1 MAATGI
7 IEGTC
12 RFCGADGQ
20 GEAFERWVRPT
31 FTDHD
36 KLLPGEIV
44 CTDCLFWFQEAS
56 ESLARTVG
64 KWWATGDEALAANPD
79 RIKIFVKKNKRQPE
93 AGDLFSPGEQ
103 GGWYIPQRMRNYSQ
117 FVVGGQWTPLSKGQK
132 AEMTALLTAVP
143 FPELAVVAES
153 GQKHIVFRAR
163 RNPVGSVAGWVQLEE
178 DTIWVDPGKLR
189 ALLDVVEA
197 LMPGFGKG
205 QIESGEYY
213 QKNIM
218 EFGFAKWHALEQ
230 KVKPHRGGQLL
241 RLAIFLGQMPGEL
254 EQELEQEEVIQKVE
268 KKVEKRPFAPK
279 PKEKAGKVEKRPSDA
294 AQQMSLF

>member
-1 MAATGI
+1 MVAMGI
-7 IEGTC
+7 AEGTC
-12 RFCGADGQ
+12 RFCGAHGQ

-44 CTDCLFWFQEAS
+44 CDDCLFWFQESS

-79 RIKIFVKKNKRQPE
+79 RVKKFLKAKKRQPE
-93 AGDLFSPGEQ
+93 PGELFSVGEK

-117 FVVGGQWTPLSKGQK
+117 FIVGEQWRPLSKGQK
-132 AEMTALLTAVP
+132 AEMSALLTAVP

-153 GQKHIVFRAR
+153 GQKHIVFRGR
-163 RNPVGSVAGWVQLEE
+163 RNPVGSVAGWVQMEE

-189 ALLDVVEA
+189 DLLEVVEA
-197 LMPGFGKG
+197 LMVGFGIG

-213 QKNIM
+213 QKLIM

-230 KVKPHRGGQLL
+230 KVKPYRGWQLL

-254 EQELEQEEVIQKVE
+254 EQELKEVVQKVE
-268 KKVEKRPFAPK
+268 KKVAVKRPLPTAKK
-279 PKEKAGKVEKRPSDA
+279 PEKVEKRPSDA